1 MNSMPMHEWCLGF
14 WWECRFSSLHGR
26 WAAGAGLGMSANA
39 RSSGNTCVQNVKE
52 SRSELRTHKHGQG
65 ETSLAVKAIGGRES
79 SEPMRL
85 CDFQESLRPNHILLL
100 PSLWN
105 TILYRHNMGQT
116 TRRYLAIQSC
126 PRARLNTGSSA
137 VASNWSGQ
145 GGPPNVSLFGRCC
158 CVTHVIWPIQSMK
171 FGRKHLMACDCLGTF
186 DETGYNQMAPCSGL
200 YWVCSGR
207 R

>member
-1 MNSMPMHEWCLGF
+1 MWVGIHVVPGPPWRMNSMPMHEWCLGF

-85 CDFQESLRPNHILLL
+85 CDFQESWRPNHILLL

-126 PRARLNTGSSA
+126 PRARLNRFFS
-137 VASNWSGQ
+137 
-145 GGPPNVSLFGRCC
+145 RCFEL
-158 CVTHVIWPIQSMK
+158 V
-171 FGRKHLMACDCLGTF
+171 GT
-186 DETGYNQMAPCSGL
+186 
-200 YWVCSGR
+200 R
-207 R
+207 RTTQREPFWEMLLRHTRNLANTVHEVW